1 MTADTRRA
9 ATPADWAKA
18 LDRAKTAGVIAYT
31 VAGDPRRWFVTS
43 GSAPGTGYL
52 VEVQPGQA
60 PQCQCRAAEHEIP
73 YCLHRAAV
81 LDRLGLLPRAE
92 EPADRPLTLEQ
103 HRARMA
109 RASADLFGD

>member
-1 MTADTRRA
+1 MTATTARA

-18 LDRAKTAGVIAYT
+18 LDRAKSQGVTCYT

-43 GSAPGTGYL
+43 GSTPGAGYL
-52 VEVQPGQA
+52 VAVEPGQA
-60 PQCQCRAAEHEIP
+60 PQCQCKGAEHHD

-81 LDRLGLLPRAE
+81 LDRLGLLPRVE
-92 EPADRPLTLEQ
+92 EPVDKPLTLEQ

-109 RASADLFGD
+109 KAHEDLFG

>member
-1 MTADTRRA
+1 MTAETRRA

-31 VAGDPRRWFVTS
+31 VAGEPRRWFATS
-43 GSAPGTGYL
+43 GSTPGAGYL
-52 VEVQPGQA
+52 VTVEPGQA
-60 PQCQCRAAEHEIP
+60 PQCQCRAAEHDLP

-92 EPADRPLTLEQ
+92 EPADKPLTIEE
-103 HRARMA
+103 HRALLA
-109 RASADLFGD
+109 KAHEDLFG

>member
-1 MTADTRRA
+1 MTATTARA

-18 LDRAKTAGVIAYT
+18 LDRAKAQGVTCYT

-43 GSAPGTGYL
+43 GSTPGTGYL
-52 VEVQPGQA
+52 VEVQPGRA
-60 PQCQCRAAEHEIP
+60 PTCQCRAAEHDLP

-92 EPADRPLTLEQ
+92 DAADKPLTIEE

-109 RASADLFGD
+109 KAHEDLFG